1 MSFQRILIGV
11 CENPTA
17 VQAMEVGATLA
28 KSLGAQIALVHVI
41 DPKRASSP
49 EGGYPASVILDECR
63 QDARRLLKSASL
75 RIGGDPPPWEY
86 LVEGSPSRE
95 IVRTAEEWNADLIVL
110 GTHARSGIAR
120 AFLGSTAEGVVR
132 HSRIPVLSVPGAS
145 Q

>member
-11 CENPTA
+11 CENPAA
-17 VQAMEVGATLA
+17 VRAMEVGAALA
-28 KSLGAQIALVHVI
+28 KSLGAQISLVHVI
-41 DPKRASSP
+41 DPKLASSP
-49 EGGYPASVILDECR
+49 EGGYPATLILEECR

-95 IVRTAEEWNADLIVL
+95 IVRTAEEWNADLIVV
-110 GTHARSGIAR
+110 GTHARSGLAR
-120 AFLGSTAEGVVR
+120 AFLGSTAEGIVR